1 MKTLILILTL
11 ITCISQ
17 TTVGNNV
24 VEKESQTS
32 LLENEFIKII
42 VTSSNADL
50 GKFAIETTEG
60 SPDSENDNNQ
70 PLIYGRPIPWTS
82 YTTLF
87 IDNTPFIF
95 GHKSKKI
102 ERRINK
108 DVLFTSIES
117 QITTQN
123 SIISKASVKNIT
135 ITQTL
140 SFLRNPQTQVEDSA
154 LIEYE
159 ITNLSE
165 QPHEVGLRMMLD
177 TKLGSNDG
185 APFRIGSNSITSE
198 VLFNKNDLENYWLTF
213 DSLSSPNVIAQGIL
227 KNEEFEI
234 LPPDTLILAN
244 WGSLVD
250 NPWNFPYE
258 KDRPFIRKGELEKD
272 TALALYWNPQM
283 IEPNQTLTFKTA
295 YGLGGITL
303 SPGELSLGITAPAK
317 LYINSKQEIL
327 IMGYILNSG
336 GFNSRETV
344 VTFNLPEEFEIIK
357 GETTTTLAQL
367 DAGETFQIP
376 LLVKIRPEAKAG
388 KKRIQMDVSS
398 STIKSNNIEREITL
412 IAPPKI
418 TAKLSIFPPLN
429 SHSLFLDAILTISN
443 PSDYTI
449 SNINAELSLPKD
461 LTLLSLDINKKTI
474 KALPPKTS
482 KDIHWKINCNK
493 NTNSTNIGAKISS
506 STGTVVLKEN
516 IPPYRKSPAISTKL
530 NKNEIKKDSPV
541 YLDIRMDTQEIG
553 EPITISFDPMFLSI
567 IRYSVSEESK
577 KIFEIT
583 TKENSIQISQKSKK
597 IDAYKNIKIHFLG
610 KQEGNTE
617 LITTITNK
625 EKEITKLTIRGD
637 DYE

>member
-412 IAPPKI
+412 IAPKI

-516 IPPYRKSPAISTKL
+516 IPP
-530 NKNEIKKDSPV
+530 
-541 YLDIRMDTQEIG
+541 
-553 EPITISFDPMFLSI
+553 
-567 IRYSVSEESK
+567 
-577 KIFEIT
+577 
-583 TKENSIQISQKSKK
+583 
-597 IDAYKNIKIHFLG
+597 
-610 KQEGNTE
+610 
-617 LITTITNK
+617 
-625 EKEITKLTIRGD
+625 
-637 DYE
+637 